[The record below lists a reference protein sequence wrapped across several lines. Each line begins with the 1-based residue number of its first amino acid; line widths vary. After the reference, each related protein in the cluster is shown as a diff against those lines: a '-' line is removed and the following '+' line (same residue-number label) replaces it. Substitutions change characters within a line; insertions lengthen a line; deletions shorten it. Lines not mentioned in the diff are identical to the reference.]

1 MMAIPN
7 LADWFAPMTAST
19 NEAAAEPEAQ
29 TEFAA
34 LLAASYIA
42 PPASAAPTVTLTT
55 SAEIIAPKSQAVPAV
70 TEFFPPAN
78 WPTPIAAQPIMT
90 GVKATEEPLKL
101 FSQTSAEPILSPS
114 VPLPETTFA
123 PNLAA
128 QEFNEPPPM
137 FSAAQPNAVNSEAPP
152 EQNLAAAAQLE
163 KVVAPTLN
171 AQPLSAVG
179 QAPNQHYESSVRTTV
194 EQVAN
199 QPDDVSAAPRIVTQP
214 EQILRNASDVRVAA
228 PEVLPADTSS
238 HSVIAPHRVAQTS
251 EAFVAP
257 SRAANPPASVNNVPP
272 APLPQATVPPHQDEL
287 RFVLTESTHPVRTYQ
302 PHTEERVVRWPE
314 LTESTHQ
321 VVTAR
326 MSAPAAERPPLVLA
340 TVPPR
345 NSDAMR
351 LAAETV
357 KTLVIENRAEPL
369 SSPAA
374 VPDSESIAV
383 VNVAPLVFEAKA
395 AITTQVNDLLSDVE
409 TLPIETA
416 TLPEAAPPS
425 QAVSQAEALPI
436 PIRTRAFPAKMVA
449 PENTFATATQP
460 AAMPPDRA
468 EITRSTTV
476 VEPIA
481 VPIVSDELPQAAPM
495 QQPKELA
502 QGSAAS
508 ESLRVGWTPVHK
520 VTATAH
526 LTPDTFTPIAV
537 PQEITTAASATA
549 FKADDAS
556 AETRTTLP
564 TTTSPAAQPLLS
576 LQPLADALTTREAP
590 PLVKQTIPP
599 VLELA
604 QRLEAPATRSLRLQL
619 NPVELGRVDVEITR
633 NAEGHVS
640 AVLKAEQTET
650 AQTLTHSLGHLRE
663 SLERAGLVVERLDVS
678 LSPPLPAQTS
688 PHSGQSFGPP
698 FGQQPQQQ
706 PASPNHFTNADSLP
720 DDLSGADGTAPTAD
734 HKLLSMLA

>member
-42 PPASAAPTVTLTT
+42 PPASAAPTVPLTT

-78 WPTPIAAQPIMT
+78 WPTPMAAQPIMT
-90 GVKATEEPLKL
+90 GGKATEEPLKL
-101 FSQTSAEPILSPS
+101 FSPTSAEPILSPS

-128 QEFNEPPPM
+128 QEFNEPPHLTAQEFNEPPLV

-152 EQNLAAAAQLE
+152 EQNLAAAARLE

-171 AQPLSAVG
+171 AQPLSVVG
-179 QAPNQHYESSVRTTV
+179 QTPNQHYESSVRTTV

-214 EQILRNASDVRVAA
+214 EQILRSDVRVAA
-228 PEVLPADTSS
+228 PEVLRADTSS
-238 HSVIAPHRVAQTS
+238 HSVIAPHRVAQTR
-251 EAFVAP
+251 EAVVAP
-257 SRAANPPASVNNVPP
+257 SRAANPPAAVNNVPP
-272 APLPQATVPPHQDEL
+272 APLPQATVPQHPDGL
-287 RFVLTESTHPVRTYQ
+287 KFVLTESTHLARPYGQR
-302 PHTEERVVRWPE
+302 TEERVVRGSVR
-314 LTESTHQ
+314 TESPHQ
-321 VVTAR
+321 VVAAQTE
-326 MSAPAAERPPLVLA
+326 SAAERPSRVLT
-340 TVPPR
+340 TVPQR

-369 SSPAA
+369 SSPA
-374 VPDSESIAV
+374 VPTSESKAMV
-383 VNVAPLVFEAKA
+383 HAAPLVFEARA
-395 AITTQVNDLLSDVE
+395 TISTHVSDPMNGVE
-409 TLPIETA
+409 TLPIET
-416 TLPEAAPPS
+416 TSRPEAAPLS
-425 QAVSQAEALPI
+425 QVVPQAEALPK
-436 PIRTRAFPAKMVA
+436 PIRARAFPTRMVA
-449 PENTFATATQP
+449 PENA
-460 AAMPPDRA
+460 
-468 EITRSTTV
+468 RSTMA

-481 VPIVSDELPQAAPM
+481 VPTVSDQLPEAVARQL
-495 QQPKELA
+495 PKELA
-502 QGSAAS
+502 QAGPAS
-508 ESLRVGWTPVHK
+508 EPLQAGPTPVPK
-520 VTATAH
+520 IAVASNAA
-526 LTPDTFTPIAV
+526 PNEFTPLAL
-537 PQEITTAASATA
+537 PQEMPAAASATA

-576 LQPLADALTTREAP
+576 SQPLGEAP

-599 VLELA
+599 VVELA
-604 QRLEAPATRSLRLQL
+604 QRLDAPATRSLRLQL

-633 NAEGHVS
+633 DAEGHVS
-640 AVLKAEQTET
+640 AVLKVEQTET

-663 SLERAGLVVERLDVS
+663 SLERAGLVVERLDVT
-678 LSPPLPAQTS
+678 LSPPLPAQTA
-688 PHSGQSFGPP
+688 PHSGQQ

-720 DDLSGADGTAPTAD
+720 DDLSGADGTASTAD